1 MRLQFG
7 CLRLLNEMRGLVYCK
22 YWLWKIDLGHSTV
35 KTTISFNWS
44 LKHHSTQIVY
54 DQIPPFHWSTQF
66 FSILS
71 LMATGFFFFIGAHSF
86 PQFCL
91 SKLRKL
97 WFVVDSSVVQ
107 PLWSPPSRSP
117 PSQGL
122 SQQNTQSSSWPRCS
136 LPAPGPGGD
145 EVWFVV
151 EIKFS

>member
-1 MRLQFG
+1 MRLQFS

-44 LKHHSTQIVY
+44 LKHHSTHIVY
-54 DQIPPFHWSTQF
+54 DQIPLFHWSTQF
-66 FSILS
+66 FPILS
-71 LMATGFFFFIGAHSF
+71 LLATGFFFFIGAHSF

-91 SKLRKL
+91 WLSP
-97 WFVVDSSVVQ
+97 FVEDSSVVQ
-107 PLWSPPSRSP
+107 RLWSPPSQSP
-117 PSQGL
+117 PSQVL

-136 LPAPGPGGD
+136 LPAPGPGGNQM
-145 EVWFVV
+145 WFVV